1 MRLALSLSVA
11 MGDQGHASSLDIV
24 YIVLQL
30 YLPMQGQNIEVSCLC
45 LLPWETKATPPHW
58 ILYI

>member
-30 YLPMQGQNIEVSCLC
+30 YLPMEGQNNEVSSVSVCC
-45 LLPWETKATPPHW
+45 HGRPRPRLLTG
-58 ILYI
+58 Y